1 MILKQII
8 CCAMLMSPMWSM
20 AQVSDGLHVPTRSE
34 VGPQAMPQT
43 VAPVTA
49 PFQFRLATIDRS
61 KFEARQQTVKLKKGL
76 STKYKN
82 AAKNRQTIQAA
93 IDALSQQG
101 GGTIVIPSGSDRPCK
116 TDYRN

>member
-1 MILKQII
+1 
-8 CCAMLMSPMWSM
+8 MLMSPMWSM

-61 KFEARQQTVKLKKGL
+61 KFEARQHHAAEL
-76 STKYKN
+76 SPGKTSRP
-82 AAKNRQTIQAA
+82 ADA
-93 IDALSQQG
+93 IR
-101 GGTIVIPSGSDRPCK
+101 SDRPCK